1 MVKQPFGNLDN
12 SFAHCSAP
20 MPVIVVSMPEIIVFT
35 PLLKGRSQGAVIFPD
50 KCVFLHLKSVFQRG
64 VENFASRL
72 FLFLFS
78 KCLLAD
84 NPHFRYQSNVK
95 HIVLYKIRNLL
106 YHSNKYIILLNFRA
120 NHPVCSLIHFV
131 FCHHIARKASK

>member
-1 MVKQPFGNLDN
+1 MVKHPSGNFEI
-12 SFAHCSAP
+12 SFAHCSAF
-20 MPVIVVSMPEIIVFT
+20 MPVIVVSMLEITVFT
-35 PLLKGRSQGAVIFPD
+35 PLSKGRPEGTVIFPD
-50 KCVFLHLKSVFQRG
+50 KCIFLHLKPLFQRG
-64 VENFASRL
+64 VENFASRF

-120 NHPVCSLIHFV
+120 NHLVCSLIHFV